1 MQPKWSKYI
10 EIQVMEKWDQ
20 WFWFYPDWYPERCL
34 VWFAL
39 CCLYLRSTLNYWTGT
54 ETGSEVG
61 QYFLPLYNTCWT
73 QSIFSPSHQVWIY
86 FISICFH
93 ICQSHHFFF
102 FSFFFF
108 FFFLNSI
115 LPWPRNQLLEAFE
128 IFHFSRTFCSTIM
141 SSTLEIVRKFVTWFT
156 WEHASFT
163 PKKAKVWS
171 TRGTKDWRYV
181 GRKHKE

>member
-10 EIQVMEKWDQ
+10 EVQVMEKWDQ

-54 ETGSEVG
+54 ETGSEVA

-86 FISICFH
+86 FISICVH

-108 FFFLNSI
+108 FFFFKLHFALAEESAPGSI
-115 LPWPRNQLLEAFE
+115 WDFSLLQNFL
-128 IFHFSRTFCSTIM
+128 FNHHVRHFGNCQKVCHLVYLGTCIVHAKKSQS
-141 SSTLEIVRKFVTWFT
+141 LEHSGHKRLKIC
-156 WEHASFT
+156 
-163 PKKAKVWS
+163 
-171 TRGTKDWRYV
+171 
-181 GRKHKE
+181 RKHKE